1 MQPAMSLRA
10 TLKNFYRR
18 LPVLREICQ
27 IREHVLQL
35 KFEVAAWRL
44 HSAIASDDALRCHP
58 RYGDPRRLHAAAFR
72 AFSQHSE
79 DGMIAEIF
87 RRIGAPTKTFVEI
100 GVGDGMENNSV
111 YLLRTGW
118 RGWWCEGGAAE
129 VSAMRKNF
137 STELTDGRLTLLAGM
152 LAASEVPAALSAAG
166 VPLEPDLLSVDVDQ
180 HTWRFWAALTDLRP
194 RVVVIEYNAIFRP
207 PFEWIAPVDAPP
219 WDGSVVNG
227 ASLSAFERLGRE
239 RGYALVGCDL
249 TGTNAFFVR
258 TDLTGDHFLA
268 PFDAATHYEPPRLAD
283 SEPRRAADP
292 SLAPRVAGLG

>member
-1 MQPAMSLRA
+1 MHPAMSFRA
-10 TLKNFYRR
+10 KLKHFYRR
-18 LPVLREICQ
+18 LPILREICQ
-27 IREHVLQL
+27 IRELVLRL
-35 KFEVAAWRL
+35 KIEVAAWRM
-44 HSAIASDDALRCHP
+44 HSEIAADDALRCHP
-58 RYGDPRRLHAAAFR
+58 RYGDSRRLHAAAFR
-72 AFSQHSE
+72 AFSQHGE

-87 RRIGAPTKTFVEI
+87 RRIGAPTKTFLEI

-118 RGWWCEGGAAE
+118 RGWWCEGGAPELNEIRA
-129 VSAMRKNF
+129 NF

-152 LAASEVPAALSAAG
+152 LAPSDVAAVLSAAG
-166 VPLEPDLLSVDVDQ
+166 VPVEPDLLSLDVDQ
-180 HTWRFWAALTDLRP
+180 HTWRFWAALPTLRP

-207 PFEWIAPVDAPP
+207 PAEWIAPEDAPP

-258 TDLTGDHFLA
+258 ADLTAEHFLG
-268 PFDAATHYEPPRLAD
+268 PFDAATHYEPPRLAG
-283 SEPRRAADP
+283 SEPRRSADP
-292 SLAPRVAGLG
+292 SLAPRASGLG